1 MWRCDIFLIKGLT
14 DVNKKNL
21 GDEYMGN
28 FREEQENSGYGVE
41 EEQENSGSG
50 VKELFQ
56 GRTRRH

>member
-14 DVNKKNL
+14 DVNQKSL
-21 GDEYMGN
+21 GDEYMGH
-28 FREEQENSGYGVE
+28 FK

>member
-1 MWRCDIFLIKGLT
+1 MIKGLT
-14 DVNKKNL
+14 DVNQKSL
-21 GDEYMGN
+21 GDEYMGH
-28 FREEQENSGYGVE
+28 FK

>member
-1 MWRCDIFLIKGLT
+1 MQRCDIFLIKGLT
-14 DVNKKNL
+14 DVNQKSL
-21 GDEYMGN
+21 GDEYMGH